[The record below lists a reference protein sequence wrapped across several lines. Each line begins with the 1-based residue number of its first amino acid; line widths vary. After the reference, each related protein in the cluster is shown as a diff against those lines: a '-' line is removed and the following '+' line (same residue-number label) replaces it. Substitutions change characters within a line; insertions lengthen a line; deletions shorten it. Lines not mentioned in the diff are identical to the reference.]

1 VPKRTHPGARTSTG
15 RRPSWI
21 QFAVT
26 LSTKALSM
34 DPEREAWIRRVAAA
48 AGSAAEHLRKL
59 DDPFARELLSDL
71 DALQQRLVAELH
83 ADEVGG

>member
-1 VPKRTHPGARTSTG
+1 
-15 RRPSWI
+15 
-21 QFAVT
+21 
-26 LSTKALSM
+26 M